1 LLMAGV
7 LLVFAALFWA
17 QFFPFAKKL
26 WTSSFVLLTVGI
38 DLVILGLLI
47 FYVEVRQ
54 GRRGL
59 YFFLVFGKNSLAI
72 YLLSELLLTVLM
84 TIWVAPGLS
93 FYDWI
98 NGVFFQRIAPGPFGT
113 LLFAVLYMLCCWSVG
128 FWLDKNKIYIKIKR
142 RCG

>member
-1 LLMAGV
+1 MAGV
-7 LLVFAALFWA
+7 LLVLAALFWA
-17 QFFPFAKKL
+17 QFFPLAKKL
-26 WTSSFVLLTVGI
+26 WTSSFVLLTIGI

-54 GRRGL
+54 ERRGL

-93 FYDWI
+93 FYDWV
-98 NGVFFQRIAPGPFGT
+98 NQVFFQRIAPGSFGT
-113 LLFAVLYMLCCWSVG
+113 LLFAVIYMLLCWSVG
-128 FWLDKNKIYIKIKR
+128 FWLDKKKIYIKI
-142 RCG
+142 